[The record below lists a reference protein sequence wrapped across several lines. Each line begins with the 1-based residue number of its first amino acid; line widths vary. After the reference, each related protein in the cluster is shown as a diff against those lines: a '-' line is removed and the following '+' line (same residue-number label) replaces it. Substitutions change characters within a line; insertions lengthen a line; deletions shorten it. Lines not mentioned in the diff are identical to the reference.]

1 MIEEIPK
8 HRRRREKH
16 PPKKSKHKHIYDV
29 HVLFVRHTNH
39 HWFREYHFSG
49 NLCSICGKV
58 GDTNLF
64 ELDENSRMMSGEEIV
79 EKYKDLP
86 MVEYS
91 WEQKFYKL
99 P

>member
-1 MIEEIPK
+1 MIEDIQK
-8 HRRRREKH
+8 HRKRRIKTT
-16 PPKKSKHKHIYDV
+16 PKKSKHKHVYDV
-29 HVLFVRHTNH
+29 PVLFVYNTKACLIRR
-39 HWFREYHFSG
+39 WYYSG
-49 NLCSICGKV
+49 HLCSICGKV
-58 GDTNLF
+58 GDNNYF
-64 ELDENSRMMSGEEIV
+64 ELDENSYMMSGEEIV